1 MIIDFVKLHIA
12 EALSVVAEN
21 YGNKKYDGLHNF
33 DLERVGEIIRY

>member
-21 YGNKKYDGLHNF
+21 YGNKRYDDF
-33 DLERVGEIIRY
+33 T